1 MVNNENMSKAAAAQR
16 IAYQLEAVGL
26 AVNLVQMSFEDYTAA
41 LANGAFDLYLAET
54 ALTADF
60 DLAPLLGSA
69 GALNYGRWWAE
80 GADGLL
86 WAMQAAAPE
95 EKAAAAENL
104 FALLNEQ
111 APIVPI
117 AFKNGSVLTQWGQVS
132 GLSPVRGNVFYQMEA
147 WTVK

>member
-1 MVNNENMSKAAAAQR
+1 
-16 IAYQLEAVGL
+16 
-26 AVNLVQMSFEDYTAA
+26 
-41 LANGAFDLYLAET
+41 
-54 ALTADF
+54 
-60 DLAPLLGSA
+60 
-69 GALNYGRWWAE
+69 
-80 GADGLL
+80 
-86 WAMQAAAPE
+86 MQAAAPE

>member
-1 MVNNENMSKAAAAQR
+1 MA
-16 IAYQLEAVGL
+16 LEAEEVSLGL
-26 AVNLVQMSFEDYTAA
+26 YFHVPFCKSRCPYCDFYSTTSLSRREDYTAA

-69 GALNYGRWWAE
+69 GALNYGRWRAE

-95 EKAAAAENL
+95 EKAA
-104 FALLNEQ
+104 
-111 APIVPI
+111 
-117 AFKNGSVLTQWGQVS
+117 
-132 GLSPVRGNVFYQMEA
+132 R
-147 WTVK
+147 